1 MKNFKKGD
9 LVNYIDRYGTPWNGI
24 VAKEADTYGDIGLYV
39 LYGKN
44 IDYSTVEMVS
54 GCSLHNGFN
63 SFAM

>member
-9 LVNYIDRYGTPWNGI
+9 LVNYIDHYGTPWNGI
-24 VAKEADTYGDIGLYV
+24 IAKEADACGDFGLYL

-44 IDYSTVEMVS
+44 IDCSTVEMVS
-54 GCSLHNGFN
+54 GSSLHEGFN

>member
-9 LVNYIDRYGTPWNGI
+9 LVNYTDHYGTPWNGI
-24 VAKEADTYGDIGLYV
+24 VAKEADAYGDIGLYI

-44 IDYSTVEMVS
+44 IDRSTVETVS
-54 GCSLHNGFN
+54 GCSLHKGFN